1 LQTSNL
7 ILDFEFDQHLESPKH
22 VINIIMGFR
31 DMRCYNR
38 AGVCHLVLDR
48 GRGRVERHG
57 AEGVGD
63 ELRGRDRGRRRWHT
77 LTDSCSRLP
86 QGDGLG
92 LLLEEEAGGLDTTT
106 GSGGLRLG
114 VLGLLDD
121 GLESSTEDSS
131 LDVVRHGNRI
141 G

>member
-1 LQTSNL
+1 V
-7 ILDFEFDQHLESPKH
+7 H
-22 VINIIMGFR
+22 
-31 DMRCYNR
+31 R

-77 LTDSCSRLP
+77 LTDSCSRLL

-92 LLLEEEAGGLDTTT
+92 LLLEEEAGGLDTAT

-141 G
+141 GWRTDSC